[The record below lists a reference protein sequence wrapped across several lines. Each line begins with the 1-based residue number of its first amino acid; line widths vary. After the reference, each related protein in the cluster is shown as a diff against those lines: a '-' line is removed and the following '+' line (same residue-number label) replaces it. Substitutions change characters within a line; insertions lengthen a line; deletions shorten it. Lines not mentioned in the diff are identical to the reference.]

1 MKARKKTVLLI
12 AIALLDC
19 MLGAF
24 LINGILNENRR
35 EKIVDIK
42 TSSNYVDDTVTNVKN
57 DILVTLEAE
66 KISKE
71 LESASK
77 NVTQKLNSENQAKT
91 IEKSSETNKTT
102 VTKKETSNAATSNKQ
117 TTTTNQ
123 KSYKGMTTD
132 QIAAKLNK
140 FLKSDLAGKGNLIA
154 TYSVSN
160 GVDPFVATAIMLVET
175 GCNSGNCSRLVK
187 ACNNVGGM
195 VGGSGCNGYMSFETL
210 DVGIKKFIDNLAKNY
225 YAQGLDT
232 PEKMNPKYAASKTW
246 SVQVNTYVAKL
257 QKN

>member
-24 LINGILNENRR
+24 LINGILNENCR

-42 TSSNYVDDTVTNVKN
+42 ASSNYVDDTVTNVKN

-91 IEKSSETNKTT
+91 TEKSLETNKTT
-102 VTKKETSNAATSNKQ
+102 VTKKEISNAATSNKQ
-117 TTTTNQ
+117 ATTTNQ
-123 KSYKGMTTD
+123 KLYKGMTTN

-140 FLKSDLAGKGNLIA
+140 SLKSDLAGKGNLIA
-154 TYSVSN
+154 TYSVGK

-175 GCNSGNCSRLVK
+175 GCNSENCSRLVK

-210 DVGIKKFIDNLAKNY
+210 DMGIKKFIDNLAKNY

-246 SVQVNTYVAKL
+246 SAQVNNYVAQLK
-257 QKN
+257 KN

>member
-19 MLGAF
+19 MLGVF

-42 TSSNYVDDTVTNVKN
+42 TSSNYVDDTVINVKN

-77 NVTQKLNSENQAKT
+77 NVTQKLNSENQEKT
-91 IEKSSETNKTT
+91 TEKSSETNKTT
-102 VTKKETSNAATSNKQ
+102 VTKKETSNATTSNKQ

-140 FLKSDLAGKGNLIA
+140 SLKSDLAGKGNLIA
-154 TYSVSN
+154 TYSVSK

-175 GCNSGNCSRLVK
+175 GCNSGICSRLVK

-210 DVGIKKFIDNLAKNY
+210 DMGIKKFIDNLAKNY

-246 SVQVNTYVAKL
+246 SAQVNNYVAQLK
-257 QKN
+257 KN